1 MTETKNMFVYLNVE
15 HMSLLQKDVWILH
28 IR

>member
-15 HMSLLQKDVWILH
+15 YMSLLQKDVWILH